1 MKRYCLAAIL
11 PPDETDDA
19 YRTVIDDLAKSNP
32 IRSVQV
38 MPGDPETGTWALVLV
53 AGRNLGFL
61 NGQPGV
67 DLLPD
72 FPKDGRLNAMHGPT
86 KMGMERAL
94 SRRGITVDTTSSR
107 GYREVLRDVGRKHN
121 PQFDE
126 DAFDVLD
133 VV

>member
-1 MKRYCLAAIL
+1 MKRYCLASL
-11 PPDETDDA
+11 VPPDENDDA
-19 YRTVIDDLAKSNP
+19 YRTVIDELAKTNP

-61 NGQPGV
+61 NGVPGV
-67 DLLPD
+67 DVLPD
-72 FPKDGRLNAMHGPT
+72 FPKDGRLSAMHQPT
-86 KMGMERAL
+86 KARMEEAL
-94 SRRGITVDTTSSR
+94 LRRGLVVRTDGVR
-107 GYREVLRDVGRKHN
+107 GYREILREVGRKN
-121 PQFDE
+121 DPSFDE